1 MEPVRL
7 PTRERQRRDT
17 RRLILDA
24 ALAEIA
30 ERGLAGARI
39 GRIAAEAGVTR
50 PTIYAHFPRKQDF
63 LRELQVRTEARVLAV
78 LRERLDAGDAGGES
92 ALVHRLADAIFDL
105 VDAADPVLRR
115 EVFAFLVRE
124 PQGTEW
130 VGDDLFV
137 FLTER
142 FEAARTGASEPHAL
156 PAVEFTRIVMTSLFG
171 FLVVESAASD
181 QRRRN
186 AHRMLDRL
194 CGERKR

>member
-1 MEPVRL
+1 MEPARL

-17 RRLILDA
+17 RMLILDA

-30 ERGLAGARI
+30 ERGLAAARI

-50 PTIYAHFPRKQDF
+50 PTIYAHFPQKQDF
-63 LRELQVRTEARVLAV
+63 LRELQARTEARALAA
-78 LRERLDAGDAGGES
+78 LRDRLGEDDAIDEIE
-92 ALVHRLADAIFDL
+92 LVHRLADAIFDL

-115 EVFAFLVRE
+115 EVFAYLVRE

-130 VGDDLFV
+130 VGNALFA

-142 FEAARTGASEPHAL
+142 FATARADDSGADEL

-171 FLVVESAASD
+171 FLVVETASSD
-181 QRRRN
+181 ERRRN
-186 AHRMLDRL
+186 AHRMLDLL
-194 CGERKR
+194 CGGVRR